1 MWSRVKI
8 KMKKILN
15 QMGYEEKGRIV
26 EIKTTDVRRKLMGMN
41 IRTGK
46 EVKMLA
52 KQPLEGPVA
61 IEVEN
66 AQTSLSQKMAKQIV
80 VEV

>member
-1 MWSRVKI
+1 
-8 KMKKILN
+8 MKKVLN
-15 QMGYEEKGRIV
+15 QMKYKEKGRIV
-26 EIKTTDVRRKLMGMN
+26 EIKTAEVREKLMSMN
-41 IRTGK
+41 IRIGK

-52 KQPLEGPVA
+52 KQPLKGPVA

-66 AQTSLSQKMAKQIV
+66 AQTSLSQEIARQII

>member
-1 MWSRVKI
+1 MSNRAE

-15 QMGYEEKGRIV
+15 QMRYGEKGRIV
-26 EIKTTDVRRKLMGMN
+26 EIKTTGLRAKLMGMN
-41 IRTGK
+41 IRIGK

-52 KQPLEGPVA
+52 KQPLKGPVA

-66 AQTSLSQKMAKQIV
+66 AQTSLSQEMAKQIV

>member
-1 MWSRVKI
+1 
-8 KMKKILN
+8 MKKILN